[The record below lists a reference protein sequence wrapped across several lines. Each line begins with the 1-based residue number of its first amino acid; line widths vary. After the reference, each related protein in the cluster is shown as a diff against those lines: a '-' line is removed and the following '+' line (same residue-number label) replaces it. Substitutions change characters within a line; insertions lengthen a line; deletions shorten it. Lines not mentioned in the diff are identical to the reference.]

1 MADKRSVDD
10 LSIEELERVLAIK
23 RREARQDQLRRMRR
37 TGRVIEPEKPVT
49 PPTVDPLQPPAQ
61 SVNPN
66 NQQLP
71 SETVNIPASSVEKR
85 KVKPEFEDDIGDVK
99 GYKSKN
105 KTTDGDIGN
114 SAWRKVMDISLVFIE
129 IAAVL
134 GLILIGVE
142 MLNGIG
148 ILQQETAAA
157 QRIAEEKLRESIPT
171 LEPTPQ
177 LQLTNVVLP
186 SGHTPP
192 NQVGGGQFNFDEIP
206 AQMRAL
212 VADQVFLPPDIERPP
227 PTDET
232 PLILRIPKIN
242 VDHSIVQGVDWE
254 ALKLGIGQVQNGFT
268 PTDRNGNIVLAA
280 HNDIYG
286 ELFRYL
292 DQLEPGDQFQIQT
305 QDKLYNYT
313 ITGWDIYE
321 PDDVHVMEPRGKAG
335 ATLISCYPYQVST
348 KRIVVFADLDESA

>member
-23 RREARQDQLRRMRR
+23 KREARQDQLRRMRR
-37 TGRVIEPEKPVT
+37 TGRVIEPEQPAS
-49 PPTVDPLQPPAQ
+49 PPTVDPIQPPPQ
-61 SVNPN
+61 QPIHSNS
-66 NQQLP
+66 QLP
-71 SETVNIPASSVEKR
+71 SEMVSIPASSVEKR

-99 GYKSKN
+99 ANKSKN
-105 KTTDGDIGN
+105 KTTDADN

-148 ILQQETAAA
+148 ILQQETAEA

-186 SGHTPP
+186 TGHTPP

-268 PTDRNGNIVLAA
+268 PSDSNGNIVLAA

-305 QDKLYNYT
+305 KDRLYNYT

-321 PDDVHVMEPRGKAG
+321 PTDVHVMESRGKAG

-348 KRIVVFADLDESA
+348 QRIVVFADLDESA

>member
-1 MADKRSVDD
+1 MADKRNVDD

-23 RREARQDQLRRMRR
+23 KREARQDQLRRMRR
-37 TGRVIEPEKPVT
+37 TGRVIEPEQS
-49 PPTVDPLQPPAQ
+49 PPQPIDKGLPYQQATATE
-61 SVNPN
+61 N
-66 NQQLP
+66 QLP
-71 SETVNIPASSVEKR
+71 SETVSIPAESVEKR
-85 KVKPEFEDDIGDVK
+85 KGKPEFEDDIGDVRAR
-99 GYKSKN
+99 KSKAKANQN
-105 KTTDGDIGN
+105 KGN
-114 SAWRKVMDISLVFIE
+114 SASRKVLDITLVFIE

-134 GLILIGVE
+134 GLIFIGFE

-148 ILQQETAAA
+148 ILQQETAEA
-157 QRIAEEKLRESIPT
+157 QRVAEEQLRQSIPT

-206 AQMRAL
+206 AQMRSL
-212 VADQVFLPPDIERPP
+212 VANQVFLPPDIQRPP

-232 PLILRIPKIN
+232 PLVLRIPKIN

-254 ALKLGIGQVQNGFT
+254 ALKLGIGQVQNGTSPST
-268 PTDRNGNIVLAA
+268 PNGNVVLAA

-292 DQLEPGDQFQIQT
+292 DQLEPGDKFQIQT
-305 QDKLYNYT
+305 KENLYTYT
-313 ITGWDIYE
+313 ITGWDIYQ
-321 PDDVHVMEPRGKAG
+321 PTDVHVMEPRGRAG

-348 KRIVVFADLDESA
+348 ERIVVFADLDEVA

>member
-23 RREARQDQLRRMRR
+23 KREARQDQLRRMKR
-37 TGRVIEPEKPVT
+37 TGRVIEPEQAAPTPTIDPV
-49 PPTVDPLQPPAQ
+49 QPAPQ
-61 SVNPN
+61 PVNPAN
-66 NQQLP
+66 QLP
-71 SETVNIPASSVEKR
+71 SEMVNIPASSVEKR
-85 KVKPEFEDDIGDVK
+85 KVKPEFEDDIGDIK
-99 GYKSKN
+99 AKKSR
-105 KTTDGDIGN
+105 TTPHDREDGN
-114 SAWRKVMDISLVFIE
+114 SAWSRFMDVSLILVE

-134 GLILIGVE
+134 GLIFIGVE

-148 ILQQETAAA
+148 ILQQETAEA
-157 QRIAEEKLRESIPT
+157 QRVAEERRRETIPT

-177 LQLTNVVLP
+177 LQLTHVVLP

-192 NQVGGGQFNFDEIP
+192 NQVGGGQFNFDEVP
-206 AQMRAL
+206 EQMRSL
-212 VADQVFLPPDIERPP
+212 VRDQVFLPPDIQRPP

-254 ALKLGIGQVQNGFT
+254 ALKLGIGQVQNDFT
-268 PTDRNGNIVLAA
+268 PSDPNGNVVLAA

-292 DQLEPGDQFQIQT
+292 DQLEPGDKFQIQT
-305 QDKLYNYT
+305 QNKLYSYT
-313 ITGWDIYE
+313 ITGWDIYD
-321 PDDVHVMEPRGKAG
+321 PTDVHVMEPRDKPG

-348 KRIVVFADLDESA
+348 QRIVVFADLDGTA